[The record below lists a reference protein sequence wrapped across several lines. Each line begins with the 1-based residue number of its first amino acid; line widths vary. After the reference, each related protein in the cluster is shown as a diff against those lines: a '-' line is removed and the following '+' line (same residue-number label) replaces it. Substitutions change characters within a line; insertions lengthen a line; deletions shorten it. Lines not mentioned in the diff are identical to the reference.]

1 MMIRNNLAT
10 LLAERSLKITKVAS
24 ETGISRNTITSTA
37 QNDGKMIQLE
47 TINVL
52 CQFLNVKPSEFFD
65 YLPYDF
71 EVKTYLTK
79 LNFENNPYGPDELK
93 ELEADLFL
101 EKTSHTPMAKKEF
114 DFTVKLTEPVSGD
127 EDDPFM
133 DNYLTMKV
141 SILLADKNQVESLSD
156 TWLALPAG
164 FKDDLKTQ
172 MMTRVSAELK
182 RQMIESDEI
191 SWNDHVVKNI
201 KMLFSFDFESDL
213 LPF

>member
-1 MMIRNNLAT
+1 MIRNNLAT

-52 CQFLNVKPSEFFD
+52 CQFLNVTPAQFFD

-71 EVKTYLTK
+71 DTKTYLTK
-79 LNFENNPYGPDELK
+79 TVFKEDPYGPDVLK

-101 EKTSHTPMAKKEF
+101 EKTSHTPMSKKEF
-114 DFTVKLTEPVSGD
+114 DFIVKLKAPVSAD
-127 EDDPFM
+127 EDDPFLNN
-133 DNYLTMKV
+133 DLTMRI
-141 SILLADKNQVESLSD
+141 SILLSDKKQVKSLSD

-172 MMTRVSAELK
+172 IMTQVGSDLRK
-182 RQMIESDEI
+182 QMIESDKI
-191 SWNDHVVKNI
+191 SWPDQVI
-201 KMLFSFDFESDL
+201 DSIQMLFSFDFESDL